1 MIRHSQFVIRKW
13 WGALLAIVLLA
24 GYWLLPIR
32 GKVYVVP
39 GDESS
44 LPWPRLAFEPAL
56 PQPGETATALVTDV
70 MPWTFVTLTVDDVPA
85 TSLGQG
91 VRYGDTWL
99 WRWTFAVPEGDG
111 YELRFYH
118 DCHVGCVERGRFTV
132 GTVSSARVSATPT
145 KLGLALPDIARDWH
159 NRGGWAVEITYARRA
174 EEAFWGVDDLAAR
187 VAVHHSKGLR
197 VLVRVDYDQAQSVPA
212 VDDYLA
218 LTEYLEYFRR
228 LARDARLRDVY
239 GFIVGAD
246 YNTVDSNAL
255 ALEHAVTPAWYA
267 RVFNGYGEDVT
278 HTDNVVQT
286 IRAENPNARA
296 LVGPLRPW
304 SVDQDGDQRYV
315 VDAPWLNY
323 MNTLVALLDEG
334 TQAKA
339 AAGIPL
345 VAPDGFDVQA
355 PGLPDVPELV
365 GSLRADEPR
374 ADMRRAA
381 WNGARVGFGVYRDWL
396 DIINAYP
403 TTRGLPVYIISTNTY
418 DREAGIPP
426 AQNYPRGW
434 LTAALDVIDAEPQI
448 VALVWFLD
456 DFPHSDQ
463 WDWFSL
469 TRKPGRLVDAAEE
482 FDALLRGE

>member
-1 MIRHSQFVIRKW
+1 VIRHSQFVIRRW
-13 WGALLAIVLLA
+13 WGILLAIVLLA
-24 GYWLLPIR
+24 GYSLLPIR
-32 GKVYVVP
+32 GKVYVLP
-39 GDESS
+39 GDDVN
-44 LPWPRLAFEPAL
+44 LPWPQFRLEPLDA
-56 PQPGETATALVTDV
+56 QAGETATAFVTDTT
-70 MPWTFVTLTVDDVPA
+70 PWTFVTLTVDGVPA
-85 TSLGQG
+85 TSMGQG
-91 VRYGDTWL
+91 VRRGDTWL
-99 WRWTFAVPEGDG
+99 WRWTFTVPEGAG
-111 YELRFYH
+111 YEVRFYH
-118 DCHVGCVERGRFTV
+118 DCHTGCVERGRFTV
-132 GTVSSARVSATPT
+132 GTVTPARVSLTPT
-145 KLGLALPDIARDWH
+145 KLGLALPNVARDWH
-159 NRGGWAVEITYARRA
+159 GRGGWAVEITYARRA

-187 VAVHHSKGLR
+187 IAVHHGKGLR

-228 LARDARLRDVY
+228 LARDARLREVY
-239 GFIVGAD
+239 GFIAGAD
-246 YNTVDSNAL
+246 FNTAEANAL
-255 ALEHAVTPAWYA
+255 MPERAVTPAWYA

-286 IRAENPNARA
+286 IRTENPNTRV

-304 SVDQDGDQRYV
+304 SADQDGDRPYAM
-315 VDAPWLNY
+315 DAPWLNY
-323 MNTLVALLDEG
+323 MHTLVALLDEG
-334 TQAKA
+334 ARAKT

-345 VAPDGFDVQA
+345 AAPDGFDVQV

-374 ADMRRAA
+374 ADMRRAS

-456 DFPHSDQ
+456 DFPHGDQ

-482 FDALLRGE
+482 FDALLRGL